1 MILVEDKSNTRRS
14 DLLKA
19 IGSAEAKTVSST
31 VVPIFN
37 GNKISLRNSVFTF
50 FCGGEETS
58 DKPRNA
64 LEVIIIKAAPLSRSY
79 YEREF
84 NEQNPSTPFCWSDD
98 TRTGTPSPNVS
109 PENKQSQ
116 TCFNCVWNVKGS
128 GKGDSRGCRFH
139 QRIVVMVGED
149 GIVSDNTLYQIQL
162 PATSVFGSDSQKM
175 GMQAYAGHLTT
186 HKTPLAAVITEI
198 RFDKHSSIPKLLFKP
213 LRAITENEFKLAV
226 DAQNS
231 PESDATLAFSLG
243 AQSPFTATEGFTL

>member
-1 MILVEDKSNTRRS
+1 M
-14 DLLKA
+14 
-19 IGSAEAKTVSST
+19 
-31 VVPIFN
+31 
-37 GNKISLRNSVFTF
+37 RNSVFTF

-84 NEQNPSTPFCWSDD
+84 NEQNPSKPFCWSDD